1 MKNFLKGGVGQCK
14 KAFEKISVEV
24 DKLIKEIIFSKIN
37 FPVNRLSLCILRYDK
52 GMGKNSGLNMD
63 TLNQSPVVITF

>member
-24 DKLIKEIIFSKIN
+24 DKFIN
-37 FPVNRLSLCILRYDK
+37 YINYI
-52 GMGKNSGLNMD
+52 
-63 TLNQSPVVITF
+63 